1 MILKI
6 QGKPQLLLSVTSWL
20 QNLANI
26 QNSNNEWV
34 GCLLK
39 WATQDCT
46 ITDNTFSVSW
56 KIGYTESH
64 NYILLSF
71 YSISITDYNGLESF
85 LTKFS
90 MMVCSTHSLLLMGLQ
105 GYLYIKVLH
114 HTKIMHGWHSFI
126 DGRDLKDRNS
136 RRVETRLSMLFTPM
150 LPGKATCIIMLS
162 NDYHDG
168 NSRSYQ

>member
-1 MILKI
+1 MVKTTNSGHQSFTFVLFCW
-6 QGKPQLLLSVTSWL
+6 LLAENFKKSAEKNTYEVFMTGGSVFSEPPCTL
-20 QNLANI
+20 
-26 QNSNNEWV
+26 
-34 GCLLK
+34 
-39 WATQDCT
+39 DCT

-105 GYLYIKVLH
+105 GYFYIRILH

-136 RRVETRLSMLFTPM
+136 RRVETRLNMLFTPK
-150 LPGKATCIIMLS
+150 LPFKAT
-162 NDYHDG
+162 
-168 NSRSYQ
+168 